1 VGAETGAVAVLRQAL
16 LQAGALPSRYAWRNP
31 FKIIEYEALVGKV
44 DLRPTDVLLDLGCGS
59 GPQDLLLAR
68 RAAHVI
74 GIDVSASEIER
85 AEARAAVYGRGCRVE
100 FRCTPIE
107 RAGFATH
114 QFDKVFS
121 FCVLE
126 HIANREEVFATIARV
141 LKPGGVLAISV
152 DSLAGISDPRLI
164 AKHRSD
170 HRVITYFTPPDLDAL
185 LARHGF
191 QQIRIWP
198 IFRGP
203 YARRLFEA
211 GIERE
216 FVFDPIRKFGS
227 LARLKVEEVMHAQA
241 SRGMFLC
248 AIAARPR

>member
-1 VGAETGAVAVLRQAL
+1 ML
-16 LQAGALPSRYAWRNP
+16 LQAGALPSRYTWRNP
-31 FKIIEYEALVGKV
+31 FKIIEYQELLRDV
-44 DLRPTDVLLDLGCGS
+44 DVHPDDVLLDLGCGS

-85 AEARAAVYGRGCRVE
+85 AKARAAVYARDCRLE

-107 RAGFATH
+107 HAGFAAH

-126 HIANREEVFATIARV
+126 HIPNREEVFATIARV

-152 DSLAGISDPRLI
+152 DSLAGINDPALI
-164 AKHRSD
+164 AKHRAD
-170 HRVITYFTPPDLDAL
+170 HRVITYFTPPELEAL

-191 QQIRIWP
+191 ERIRIWP

-203 YARRLFEA
+203 YARKLFEA

-216 FVFDPIRKFGS
+216 FVFDPLRKFGT
-227 LARLKVEEVMHAQA
+227 LARLAFDEATHAQA
-241 SRGMFLC
+241 GQGLFLC
-248 AIAARPR
+248 ATAARPH

>member
-1 VGAETGAVAVLRQAL
+1 LLRQVL
-16 LQAGALPSRYAWRNP
+16 LQAGALPSRYTWRNP
-31 FKIIEYEALVGKV
+31 FKIIEYQALIREV
-44 DLRPTDVLLDLGCGS
+44 DIRPGDVVLDLGCGS
-59 GPQDLLLAR
+59 GPQDLLLTR
-68 RAAHVI
+68 RAGHVI
-74 GIDVSASEIER
+74 GIDVSASEIVR
-85 AEARAAVYGRGCRVE
+85 AKSRAAVYARGYRLE

-107 RAGFATH
+107 GAGFATH

-126 HIANREEVFATIARV
+126 HVANREEVFTTIARV

-152 DSLAGISDPRLI
+152 DSLAGISDPALI
-164 AKHRSD
+164 AKHRAD
-170 HRVITYFTPPDLDAL
+170 HRVLTYFTPPELEAL

-203 YARRLFEA
+203 YARKLFEA

-216 FVFDPIRKFGS
+216 FVFDPVRKFGT
-227 LARLKVEEVMHAQA
+227 LARLTIEEATHARAKQ
-241 SRGMFLC
+241 GLFLC
-248 AIAARPR
+248 ATAVRPG

>member
-1 VGAETGAVAVLRQAL
+1 VGAETGAGRVLRQVL

-31 FKIIEYEALVGKV
+31 FKIIEYEALVGQV
-44 DLRPTDVLLDLGCGS
+44 DVRPTDVVLDLGCGS

-68 RAAHVI
+68 RAARVI
-74 GIDVSASEIER
+74 GIDVSAREIER

-107 RAGFATH
+107 HAGFATH

-141 LKPGGVLAISV
+141 LKPRGILAISV
-152 DSLAGISDPRLI
+152 DSLAGITDPQLI

-170 HRVITYFTPPDLDAL
+170 HRVITYFTPPELESL

-191 QQIRIWP
+191 AQIRIWP

-203 YARRLFEA
+203 YARKLFEA

-216 FVFDPIRKFGS
+216 FVFDPVRKFGS
-227 LARLKVEEVMHAQA
+227 LARLKLEELIHAQA
-241 SRGMFLC
+241 GQGMFLC
-248 AIAARPR
+248 ATAARSG

>member
-1 VGAETGAVAVLRQAL
+1 MVRQVL
-16 LQAGALPSRYAWRNP
+16 LQAGALPSRYTWRNP
-31 FKIIEYEALVGKV
+31 FKIIEYEALVGEV
-44 DLRPTDVLLDLGCGS
+44 DVRPTDVVLDLGCGS

-74 GIDVSASEIER
+74 GIDVSTSEIER
-85 AEARAAVYGRGCRVE
+85 AQARAAVYARGRRLE

-126 HIANREEVFATIARV
+126 HIPNRDQVFATIARV

-164 AKHRSD
+164 AKHRAD
-170 HRVITYFTPPDLDAL
+170 HRVITYFTAPEIEAL

-191 QQIRIWP
+191 QQIRSWP

-203 YARRLFEA
+203 YARKLFEA

-216 FVFDPIRKFGS
+216 FVFDPVRKFGS
-227 LARLKVEEVMHAQA
+227 LAWLKFEEATYA
-241 SRGMFLC
+241 RAEPGMFLC
-248 AIAARPR
+248 AVAARPD